1 LKIVFIN
8 PESFKLY
15 DEPVPGFIER
25 LRKVVKIDCE
35 IVYPKTSSEEE
46 LIELAKDA
54 DIIVRGMG
62 SSVPQKV
69 LDAAYKVK
77 LIQTTGAGVEK
88 MPFAYLKKRGIYLAN
103 TSGAN
108 AVAVAEHAF
117 ALILAIAKK
126 VITRHVL
133 LKQGVWERSRS
144 IQLLG
149 KTLGIVGLGDI
160 GIELTKRARAFNML
174 VIAIKRHP
182 SPDLAKKLG
191 LNFLGGPND
200 LHKILK
206 KSDFLV
212 LSVPSTPETGG
223 LIGEKEL
230 RLMKSTAFIINVAR
244 GGVIQED
251 ALYKA
256 LTEKWIAGAGI
267 DTWWDFDPNTP
278 SKIGIHKLDNI
289 VITSHV
295 GGSTIDFINNVIKVL
310 AENIERI
317 YRNETPLNE
326 VDLNLRY

>member
-1 LKIVFIN
+1 MKIVFTN

-15 DEPVPGFIER
+15 DEPVPRFVER
-25 LRKVVKIDCE
+25 LGKAVKINCE

-46 LIELAKDA
+46 LIDLAKDA

-88 MPFAYLKKRGIYLAN
+88 MPFVYLKKRGIYLSN

-117 ALILAIAKK
+117 ALILVIAKK
-126 VITRHVL
+126 VITRHL
-133 LKQGVWERSRS
+133 KLKQGIWDRIRST
-144 IQLLG
+144 QLLG

-160 GIELTKRARAFNML
+160 GIELAKRARAFGMF

-182 SPDLAKKLG
+182 SPDLAKELCLK
-191 LNFLGGPND
+191 FLGGPKD
-200 LHKILK
+200 LYKLLK

-212 LSVPSTPETGG
+212 LSVPSTPETDG

-230 RLMKSTAFIINVAR
+230 RLMKSSAFIINVAR
-244 GGVIQED
+244 GNIIQED

-267 DTWWDFDPNTP
+267 DTWWDFDPHTP
-278 SKIGIHKLDNI
+278 SKLGVHKLDNVI
-289 VITSHV
+289 ITSHV
-295 GGSTIDFINNVIKVL
+295 GGSTIEFINNVIKVL

-317 YRNETPLNE
+317 SKNETPLNV
-326 VDLNLRY
+326 VDLNYRY